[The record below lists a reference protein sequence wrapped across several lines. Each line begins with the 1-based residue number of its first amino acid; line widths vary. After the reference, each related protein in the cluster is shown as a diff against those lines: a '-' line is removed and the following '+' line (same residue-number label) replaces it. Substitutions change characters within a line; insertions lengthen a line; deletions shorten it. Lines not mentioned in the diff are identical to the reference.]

1 MVIIGDSITARYNDI
16 VGSTSRGW
24 WSYLG
29 DKLDLRVIR
38 HAERGS
44 GFGKRGKSADGT
56 NVCGGTTFYERL
68 KRTTV
73 VANVKAARV
82 VIVAGGVN
90 DYMTCVYRDGAWKQV
105 ASTRADVEYEIHRT
119 MLRLAELRPTSK
131 SSVYIT
137 APFGPYEPVAATKAW
152 IVPFIQAEAKAAGF
166 RYVDTA
172 NGTLY
177 GNRTDDQVHPNAAGN
192 LQLYR
197 DLYNNGSME
206 RWAAGVTG
214 YAGVTSSPTEPSTS
228 TAYVPRTAQ

>member
-1 MVIIGDSITARYNDI
+1 MVIIGDSITARYSNT
-16 VGSTSRGW
+16 VGSSNRGW

-44 GFGKRGKSADGT
+44 GFGKRGKFADGT
-56 NVCGGTTFYERL
+56 GVCEGTTFSGRL
-68 KRTTV
+68 LRTTV
-73 VANVKAARV
+73 AQDVKAARL

-90 DYMTCVYRDGAWKQV
+90 DYMTCVFKDGAWRQV
-105 ASTRADVEYEIHRT
+105 ASTRAQVELEVHRT
-119 MLRLAELRPTSK
+119 MERIAALRPTRR

-137 APFGPYEPVAATKAW
+137 APFGPFEPVAATKAW
-152 IVPFIQAEAKAAGF
+152 LVPFIEAEAKSFGF

-177 GNRTDDQVHPNAAGN
+177 GDRTSDQIHPNAAGN

-197 DLYNNGSME
+197 DLYNKGAMGN
-206 RWAAGVTG
+206 WAAGVSTYDG
-214 YAGVTSSPTEPSTS
+214 GVASTSSGSAVP
-228 TAYVPRTAQ
+228 YVSR